1 MSTAPLI
8 DKAMVIETAV
18 NSGFAF
24 IQLGDGLPQ
33 FSGISHDA
41 LLRFANALLSAE
53 RQACAELCTRLDGK
67 VMRYFDVDHLTREA
81 EYAEPKD
88 CAAAIL
94 ARNETPL
101 TC

>member
-1 MSTAPLI
+1 MSTSPLI
-8 DKAMVIETAV
+8 TKATVIEAAV

-41 LLRFANALLSAE
+41 LLRFANTLLAAE
-53 RQACAELCTRLDGK
+53 RQACAALCTEMNGK
-67 VMRYFDVDHLTREA
+67 VLRYYDVDHLTREA

-88 CAAAIL
+88 CAKAIL
-94 ARNETPL
+94 ARNGHFIAE
-101 TC
+101 